1 MNNDFTSQ
9 ALPTNAF
16 MKAMKFTAKWEGG
29 WVNDK
34 ADPGG
39 KTNYGISDAGDGTI
53 DGLIDLDRD
62 GKGDVKVE
70 ELTREQALNIYF
82 KFYWLAAG
90 CDKLPL
96 PMAVVVF
103 DTAVNCGV
111 SRAEEFFDIQD
122 SPKTYCGKRITFY
135 NNLVARKPAM
145 KKFYKGW
152 INRVVDLRKYAEI
165 LAISST

>member
-1 MNNDFTSQ
+1 MNND
-9 ALPTNAF
+9 F
-16 MKAMKFTAKWEGG
+16 MKAMKFTMKWEGG

-62 GKGDVKVE
+62 GDGDIKVE
-70 ELTREQALNIYF
+70 ELTREQALNLYF

-111 SRAEEFFDIQD
+111 ARAEDFYTTSDTP
-122 SPKTYCGKRITFY
+122 SSYCGKRINFY
-135 NNLVARKPAM
+135 TRLIDKKPAL

-152 INRVVDLRKYAEI
+152 INRVVDLRKYADI
-165 LAISST
+165 LATS